1 VVFLDVGQGDGA
13 FIRTCSGKTILIDG
27 GPESAGENAVVPF
40 LLDYGVTEIDLVV
53 VSHGHDDHYKGLL
66 PVLENFKVR
75 TLIIPDV
82 DTDEGLLDAIEIA
95 RKRKISVEKC
105 EKDDVITLDKKNVY

>member
-1 VVFLDVGQGDGA
+1 
-13 FIRTCSGKTILIDG
+13 
-27 GPESAGENAVVPF
+27 
-40 LLDYGVTEIDLVV
+40 LDYGVTEIDLVV

-95 RKRKISVEKC
+95 EK
-105 EKDDVITLDKKNVY
+105 EKFRWKV

>member
-1 VVFLDVGQGDGA
+1 MDM
-13 FIRTCSGKTILIDG
+13 TTII
-27 GPESAGENAVVPF
+27 
-40 LLDYGVTEIDLVV
+40 
-53 VSHGHDDHYKGLL
+53 KGFL

-95 RKRKISVEKC
+95 RKRKFRWKSVKR
-105 EKDDVITLDKKNVY
+105 TM